1 MCQKSQ
7 LLLLLDSQTPE
18 TAATRTTEF
27 ISWKKK
33 KNERKKYTCHTW
45 VEQKMPTMC
54 KRMRPVFIHIG
65 MCLKSCNF
73 VKDAEKHYIY
83 HADACMKGRGPCSQ
97 ERTLP
102 CLLFVCVSLKL
113 FFFFKNTDWA
123 KWTVSLFYSYLT
135 PFYFL
140 DILLT
145 HWVCESKRNLSM
157 SVFLCVGS
165 CVCGQILISKG
176 WTLVNSVRSV
186 PSLV

>member
-33 KNERKKYTCHTW
+33 KMKEKKYTCHTW

-97 ERTLP
+97 ERTLA

-113 FFFFKNTDWA
+113 FFFLRIQTEQNG
-123 KWTVSLFYSYLT
+123 LF
-135 PFYFL
+135 PFF
-140 DILLT
+140 
-145 HWVCESKRNLSM
+145 
-157 SVFLCVGS
+157 
-165 CVCGQILISKG
+165 ILIWHHFTS
-176 WTLVNSVRSV
+176 
-186 PSLV
+186 

>member
-1 MCQKSQ
+1 MHERERAMQSGE
-7 LLLLLDSQTPE
+7 DS
-18 TAATRTTEF
+18 A
-27 ISWKKK
+27 
-33 KNERKKYTCHTW
+33 
-45 VEQKMPTMC
+45 VL
-54 KRMRPVFIHIG
+54 V
-65 MCLKSCNF
+65 
-73 VKDAEKHYIY
+73 
-83 HADACMKGRGPCSQ
+83 
-97 ERTLP
+97 
-102 CLLFVCVSLKL
+102 VCVRFFKT

-186 PSLV
+186 PSLVWMYVWSDAVFCTLQFNYKISIRVKKLHVLLLVISLCIAY